1 LATESRIVGI
11 GRILEGMN
19 RLSALAL
26 AALLAALL
34 AACSGNSVPPNATP
48 SPIGSG
54 QPTTAPGTVP
64 TAAPVSTGAKAD
76 IEILVDGGPHG
87 GSFRA
92 AAHDACDYASAQN
105 KFTVTYADN
114 NAADGFVALDLVLN
128 DAALAKSDE
137 SDDFTAKISVAGTNG
152 GVTYTLD
159 PKNGEGDGTVF
170 LDTSPTDAT
179 LDLEVD
185 ARDGAT
191 IDVTVICDLV
201 LDGHRR

>member
-1 LATESRIVGI
+1 
-11 GRILEGMN
+11 MN

-26 AALLAALL
+26 VALV

-54 QPTTAPGTVP
+54 QPTTAPGTSP
-64 TAAPVSTGAKAD
+64 TAAPASSGAKAE
-76 IEILVDGGPHG
+76 IEILIDGGPHA

-92 AAHDACDYASAQN
+92 VTLDACHYAPAQN
-105 KFTVTYADN
+105 KFTVNYADDT
-114 NAADGFVALDLVLN
+114 AAGGFVALDLVLN

-137 SDDFTAKISVAGTNG
+137 SDDFTAEISLAGAND
-152 GVTYTLD
+152 GVTYKLD

-185 ARDGAT
+185 TRDGAT
-191 IDVTVICDLV
+191 IDLTVICDLS
-201 LDGHRR
+201 